1 MKKIKLSGKL
11 SLNKKAIAQL
21 NANEQNAIIGG
32 LADDGKKTETGSGM
46 CTARET
52 LFCCNDKTQTGPNV
66 CTVMPTL
73 FCCDVKG

>member
-21 NANEQNAIIGG
+21 NANEQKAIIGG

-52 LFCCNDKTQTGPNV
+52 LFCCNDKTKTGPAV
-66 CTVMPTL
+66 CTAMVT
-73 FCCDVKG
+73 FACCDGRG